1 MASKFHFL
9 AIALQLIGL
18 ILSSKEIVLVIAFSS
33 CTGRP
38 AISSPSSVL
47 STSCSTIINKHPL
60 AFVVL
65 KVTPQDGDN
74 GYSYF
79 PQPFGSNIG
88 TSLDLVD
95 LKDLIFDPSPTAAAV
110 NRRHD
115 ASSAFSIDYFTRAT
129 MDLVSCLDLSPSEA
143 ASFLTENPELLTIY
157 THPGERYKRGD
168 LLSQLMYFQNEMCIS
183 RSRLTKMILQHP
195 KLVASTFLDHEHEM
209 KSTMDIL
216 RDALNYTS
224 TSEEWYDQISVRLRK
239 HVYAMKYHRSDLRRM
254 LKIYTKSFGLST
266 MELRHLVLSH
276 PRILEISPQTL
287 SANLEILQKD
297 LGFSVADCK
306 RLVTQYTTV
315 LCCCLE
321 KTSLKKVVDFLKYHI
336 TTVIITLQTSPE
348 GNDTRTVAS
357 VEGIPIIK
365 HVLIECPH
373 LLVLPVERLA
383 VATKFIRDEILGE
396 SFLKQGAKTKK
407 KEMEIQKQ
415 TTEKLRKIV
424 EAVPEVLS
432 FSVES
437 NLQPKVSAFIY
448 RDCLVNLIRL

>member
-1 MASKFHFL
+1 MNTFHFL
-9 AIALQLIGL
+9 AISWQLLGL
-18 ILSSKEIVLVIAFSS
+18 VLLSKKILSAIAFTS
-33 CTGRP
+33 CIGSP
-38 AISSPSSVL
+38 AISSPCSVL
-47 STSCSTIINKHPL
+47 STSSCSTILNKQPP

-65 KVTPQDGDN
+65 RVTPQDSEN
-74 GYSYF
+74 GNSYF
-79 PQPFGSNIG
+79 PKTFGSNID
-88 TSLDLVD
+88 TNLDLVD
-95 LKDLIFDPSPTAAAV
+95 LKDLIFDPSPTSAAV
-110 NRRHD
+110 NRRED
-115 ASSAFSIDYFTRAT
+115 SSSAFSIDYFTRAT

-143 ASFLTENPELLTIY
+143 ASFLTENPELLTVY
-157 THPGERYKRGD
+157 THPGEHYKRGD

-321 KTSLKKVVDFLKYHI
+321 KTSLKKVVNFLKYHI
-336 TTVIITLQTSPE
+336 TTVIITLQTLPE
-348 GNDTRTVAS
+348 RNITRTVAS

-365 HVLIECPH
+365 HVLVECPH
-373 LLVLPVERLA
+373 LLVLPVETRLA
-383 VATKFIRDEILGE
+383 VATKFIRDDILGE
-396 SFLKQGAKTKK
+396 SSLKQEAKTKK
-407 KEMEIQKQ
+407 KEMEIQKK

-424 EAVPEVLS
+424 ETVPEALS

-437 NLQPKVSAFIY
+437 NLRPKVSAI
-448 RDCLVNLIRL
+448 